1 MINDAAALAAIDELK
16 ISKAVYGFVRSAE
29 DELASVYASI
39 DAVAEAN
46 FARVLGGFKEENV
59 GLRHFAP
66 TTGYGYDDSG
76 RDTLDRLFAHA
87 LFAEDALV
95 RPQLTSGTHALYM
108 ALSGLCSAG
117 YSVVAA
123 SGKPYDTLEGAIG
136 LSGDYPHSLV
146 KQGVSFDFVELDRNG
161 KINIDNVLKT
171 IEEKKAD
178 VLYVQRSRGYAWR
191 DSLLVNED
199 MKPLFDAV
207 KAKHKNIA
215 IFVDNCYG
223 EFTDIVEPLCAGADV
238 IAGSLIKNPGGGLA
252 PTGGYIAGKAK
263 YIQKIEQLLTVPGMG
278 REVGSYAASYRPFYQ
293 GLYMAPHTTAQALKG
308 AALFARV
315 FERLGM
321 QTMPASDAK
330 RSDIVQAVRF
340 NEEEG
345 LISFCRSIQSAS
357 PVDSAAVPEPWDM
370 PGYTSK
376 VIMAAGA
383 FVQGSSI
390 ELSADAPIRKPY
402 TAYVQGGLTIEHCRL
417 AVMLALNDLVN
428 AGIARI

>member
-1 MINDAAALAAIDELK
+1 
-16 ISKAVYGFVRSAE
+16 
-29 DELASVYASI
+29 
-39 DAVAEAN
+39 
-46 FARVLGGFKEENV
+46 
-59 GLRHFAP
+59 
-66 TTGYGYDDSG
+66 
-76 RDTLDRLFAHA
+76 
-87 LFAEDALV
+87 
-95 RPQLTSGTHALYM
+95 
-108 ALSGLCSAG
+108 
-117 YSVVAA
+117 
-123 SGKPYDTLEGAIG
+123 
-136 LSGDYPHSLV
+136 
-146 KQGVSFDFVELDRNG
+146 
-161 KINIDNVLKT
+161 
-171 IEEKKAD
+171 
-178 VLYVQRSRGYAWR
+178 
-191 DSLLVNED
+191 
-199 MKPLFDAV
+199 
-207 KAKHKNIA
+207 
-215 IFVDNCYG
+215 
-223 EFTDIVEPLCAGADV
+223 
-238 IAGSLIKNPGGGLA
+238 
-252 PTGGYIAGKAK
+252 
-263 YIQKIEQLLTVPGMG
+263 MG

-370 PGYTSK
+370 PGYTAK

>member
-1 MINDAAALAAIDELK
+1 MTNEGNGAIMRELG
-16 ISKAVYGFVRSAE
+16 ISKQAYDFVRSAE
-29 DELASVYASI
+29 NSIKPVFERI
-39 DAVAEAN
+39 DANAEVN
-46 FARVLGGFKEENV
+46 LARVLAGFRKENV

-66 TTGYGYDDSG
+66 TTGYGYDDAG

-95 RPQLTSGTHALYM
+95 RPQLTSGTHALYL
-108 ALSGLCSAG
+108 ALSGLCQMGDA
-117 YSVVAA
+117 VVAA
-123 SGKPYDTLEGAIG
+123 SGKPYDTLENAIG
-136 LSGDYPHSLV
+136 LSGDHPHSLK
-146 KQGVSFDFVELDRNG
+146 KQGVSFDYVDLNDDG
-161 KINIDNVLKT
+161 SINIDGVLNMVAQKN
-171 IEEKKAD
+171 AA

-191 DSLLVNED
+191 DSLLVNEH
-199 MKPLFDAV
+199 MVPLFRAV
-207 KAKHKNIA
+207 KERFPNIA

-223 EFTDIVEPLCAGADV
+223 EFTDVVEPLCAGADI
-238 IAGSLIKNPGGGLA
+238 IAGSLIKNPGGGIA

-263 YIQKIEQLLTVPGMG
+263 YIQRIENLLTVPGMG

-293 GLYMAPHTTAQALKG
+293 GLYMAP
-308 AALFARV
+308 
-315 FERLGM
+315 
-321 QTMPASDAK
+321 PSSNAK

-340 NEEEG
+340 EEAEG

-370 PGYTSK
+370 PGYTSQ

-402 TAYVQGGLTIEHCRL
+402 TAYVQGGLTYEHCSL
-417 AVMLALNDLVN
+417 AAMLVLTDLIKK
-428 AGIARI
+428 GIAKL